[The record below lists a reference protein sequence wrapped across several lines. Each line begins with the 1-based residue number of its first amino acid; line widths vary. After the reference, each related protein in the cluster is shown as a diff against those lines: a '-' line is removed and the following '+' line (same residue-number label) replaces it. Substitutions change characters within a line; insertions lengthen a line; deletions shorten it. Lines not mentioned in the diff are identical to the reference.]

1 MFDCEYEII
10 QAGKTNEGGVV
21 EFDAT
26 EERGELIVDDS
37 QHHEP
42 ALVRGEARYQD
53 ARKVTIVG
61 AVVNV
66 VLSVVKILAG
76 WLGSSHALIA
86 DGIHSLSDLATDAVV
101 LLAAKH
107 GAQDADEEH
116 PYGHGRIET
125 LATVVL
131 GVVLILVAIGIGYDA
146 IRRLFDPESLPQPG
160 MLALWAAIISV
171 LAKEVLYHYTV
182 AVARKLRSNL
192 LRANAWHHRSD
203 AVSSIVVVAGVLGSM
218 AGLTYLDGVASVAVA
233 VMVAKIGWELGWH
246 SVHELVDRGLEQED
260 IAAIREKIMAVDG
273 VRAMHDLRTRRMGGN
288 AFVDVDV
295 LVDPSLT
302 VSEGHRISEEVLK
315 RLHSE
320 IDGVIDVTVH
330 VDPEDDES
338 DAPCG
343 DLPMRNLVLERLKS
357 HWRSIP
363 GTEHINDIALHYL
376 GGKIRVEARIPLDTV
391 TNLDE
396 AQRFAQNVADTACK
410 DEYVTE
416 IKVLYTVKTDGDP
429 ARQ

>member
-1 MFDCEYEII
+1 M
-10 QAGKTNEGGVV
+10 AEGH
-21 EFDAT
+21 
-26 EERGELIVDDS
+26 
-37 QHHEP
+37 QHQP
-42 ALVRGEARYQD
+42 ILNLGEARYRD

-66 VLSVVKILAG
+66 VLSVIKILAG

-101 LLAAKH
+101 LVAAKH
-107 GAQDADEEH
+107 GAKDADEEH

-131 GVVLILVAIGIGYDA
+131 GIVLILVAFGIGYDA
-146 IRRLFDPESLPQPG
+146 VRRLFDPEHLLIPG

-171 LAKEVLYHYTV
+171 AAKEALYHYTV
-182 AVARKLRSNL
+182 AVAKKLRSNL

-203 AVSSIVVVAGVLGSM
+203 AVSSIVVVVGVIGSM
-218 AGLTYLDGVASVAVA
+218 AGLPYLDAVASVVVA

-246 SVHELVDRGLEQED
+246 SVHELIDRGLDHDD
-260 IAAIREKIMAVDG
+260 IENIRKIIMEVDG

-302 VSEGHRISEEVLK
+302 VSEGHRISQEVLN
-315 RLHSE
+315 RLHND
-320 IDGVIDVTVH
+320 IDDVIDVTVH
-330 VDPEDDES
+330 IDPEDDETGTPS
-338 DAPCG
+338 G
-343 DLPMRNLVLERLKS
+343 DVPMRAVMLKRLQS
-357 HWRSIP
+357 HWK
-363 GTEHINDIALHYL
+363 DITGAENIKSVALHYL
-376 GGKIRVEARIPLDTV
+376 GGKIRVEAHIPLDTMAD
-391 TNLDE
+391 LDE
-396 AQRFAQNVADTACK
+396 AKRIARDMEETAYK

-416 IKVLYTVKTDGDP
+416 VKVLYF
-429 ARQ
+429 